1 MGALAI
7 AYREYNNAFSEP
19 FRRSC
24 GVPGMQTDGMTRSPV
39 FSAGLTV
46 TAKSCKCSIFRRWK
60 ISPVGAEPPSNDA
73 VFGDLILR

>member
-19 FRRSC
+19 W
-24 GVPGMQTDGMTRSPV
+24 MQTDGMTRSPV

-46 TAKSCKCSIFRRWK
+46 TAKSCKFSIFRRWK
-60 ISPVGAEPPSNDA
+60 FSPVGAEPPSNDA